1 MGGKTATTTQSV
13 AIPPEV
19 LARYNAVNA
28 RAETAAQQPF
38 QRYTGQFVAPL
49 TGTQQAGIGA
59 TNYAAGMAQPYYQDA
74 TQQLLAAQRAAMPIY
89 GQAYGDIGAAQQQG
103 QATTQQALRSL
114 SGGQSSSAPLMS
126 QSASLTGRGLTSA
139 QPYIDAA
146 GNYLTGGTRDVNVD
160 QLGGADIERYMSP
173 YMKNVIDAQ
182 QALQAQESASQRAA
196 LQSQQV
202 GAGAFG
208 GERSGLSQ
216 ANLARQQS
224 MANQAVLSNLLQSGY
239 GQALGVAQQQ
249 QAQQLAA
256 EQANRAAQQFGT
268 QAAAALGQQ
277 AFGQNLAAAQQYGNL
292 GQALF
297 GQGAQQAQL
306 MGALG
311 QQQYGM
317 GLGAA
322 QAQAGIGQNIYG
334 MGAQTAQSL
343 AGLGAG
349 AQQAALQ
356 GAQAQIGAGTL
367 EQQTQQAQAAAEYQQ
382 FLQER
387 GYDFQMAQ
395 FLANI
400 AMGTGALSGSTTTTT
415 QPAGFFSDERLK
427 SDIEPVGELF
437 DGQKIYRYEMGDGRK
452 QIGLIAQE
460 VEGRTPEAVGESQGY
475 KTVDYGRATDEAAGL
490 GAVAS
495 MGGAVMEPGAYAGGG
510 LVGGDDLR
518 AILASQNQ
526 SFGGFGGPMYG
537 GASQGTPF
545 GKAGGIVPEAKLPVA
560 KLVTAGNAPAQRQ
573 SGLSEAA
580 NTGAKIAE
588 LGKMGKTALL
598 GSAPTAD
605 DKKGGAGLIG
615 SGGSMSSEDNLFTR
629 GKDFLSSSFGFAY
642 GGLVP
647 REGYALQGS
656 VNPYETENDP
666 IGDVLETQ
674 EEQKAPEMMKPGQ
687 MPGAPKSGLSDV
699 KDIASIGSSIASLA
713 AFLPFSDARLK
724 DNIEPVGKTF
734 DGQNIYRYDMGD
746 GRTQLGLMAQEVL
759 ERKPEA
765 VGERNGFL
773 TLDYDR
779 ATEDA
784 TPFAYGGLVPR
795 SGYAEG
801 GGPEFD
807 ADKLMAHLASQS
819 KAANQIALKHKMDDS
834 TELRGG
840 GVSAGPFT
848 GYSGGLGFDL
858 GGGRLDLDANY
869 GRAPNS
875 PPQYGGRIGFSK
887 KFAEGGLVPRKGYA
901 TEGGVPGEEDLP
913 AVGAQEAAMPVGDKN
928 QMVKDIIR
936 REAEAQGVPYSVAL
950 QVAQNESGLNP
961 KAQAKTSS
969 AGGLYGTIDD
979 TFKSMGG
986 TGSKYDPEQNAR
998 AGIKYISNNLK
1009 ALGSEGDSE
1018 GSLAGKAYLGHFFG
1032 TGGAKSVLSNPNAPI
1047 SETLP
1052 NYAAAVKS
1060 NPQIANWTG
1069 ADAQKWAEAK
1079 MSGAKFEAPPRPPG
1093 LVPQGG
1099 VEGRPSTK
1107 GTYGGASAR
1116 EAGVGDVAREFLPE
1130 GTLTSE
1136 KFWVPALSFIGSALA
1151 SKNPTL
1157 GGALGEGIVGG
1168 VAGYQSQ
1175 QKQQAELAKGVLDI
1189 VKDRFVIRTNPDTL
1203 ETQYFNKS
1211 TGQRLTPEQF
1221 NAAVTKMAT
1230 GLGVSPAAL
1239 GLEPAAGTQAPKAI
1253 GAIGAEAA
1261 LPKPAAEAA
1270 EGAKPAVAGEPAKPG
1285 EPAPVVNKYDMSL
1298 GELKNYAEQ
1307 NPKDFSLI
1315 GERDPAKQ
1323 RAEIKKYEKAMNAAQ
1338 EQGNEAEAG
1347 RYFNLAKQSR
1357 EILDKNI
1364 NDAVELQ
1371 YKTNQ
1376 EIKKAGTQRAD
1387 EYLKTALKRADKY
1400 GTVRESLVRLADV
1413 YSGFK
1418 PGRETA
1424 IKAEIQEWANAV
1436 GVRLPESF
1444 NAAAYDEAMKIALT
1458 QAFGLVGENDLT
1470 RAPKASV
1477 EFSAQTVPTPK
1488 MASGAA
1494 FALIGKTLGE
1504 MDYYHDRDR
1513 AYLDQGR
1520 GMPPEEFIF
1529 KYQDKNKGK
1538 LHDSIKKAYS
1548 EIPISRGMT
1557 DPQIDSLKATYKFTP
1572 RLAGEASPTEQRAAP
1587 EAPAIPAPDQRET
1600 NRVYDIPGKG
1610 QYRWMGTGWQKVTQ

>member
-13 AIPPEV
+13 KIPEEV
-19 LARYNAVNA
+19 MARYNAVNA
-28 RAETAAQQPF
+28 RAEKAAEQPF
-38 QRYTGQFVAPL
+38 QKYTGQFVAPL
-49 TGTQQAGIGA
+49 TQTQQSGINA
-59 TNYAAGMAQPYYQDA
+59 TNAAAGSAQPYYQDA
-74 TQQLLAAQRAAMPIY
+74 TQQLLGAQRTAAPIY
-89 GQAYGDIGAAQQQG
+89 NRAYEDVSAARDQG
-103 QATTQQALRSL
+103 QNTTQGALQAL
-114 SGGQSSSAPLMS
+114 SGGQAAAAPMMGESA
-126 QSASLTGRGLTSA
+126 ALTGKGLTA
-139 QPYIDAA
+139 AEPYMDSA
-146 GNYLTGGTRDVNVD
+146 GNYLR
-160 QLGGADIERYMSP
+160 GGARGVDAGELGQEQIERYMSP
-173 YMKNVIDAQ
+173 YTKNVIEAQ
-182 QALQAQESASQRAA
+182 QALQAQESAQQRAA

-202 GAGAFG
+202 GSGSFG

-224 MANQAVLSNLLQSGY
+224 MANQATLSNLLQSGY

-249 QAQQLAA
+249 QAQKLAA
-256 EQANRAAQQFGT
+256 DQANRAAQQFGT
-268 QAAAALGQQ
+268 QAAAGLGQQ

-292 GQALF
+292 GQSLF
-297 GQGAQQAQL
+297 GQGAQRAQIA
-306 MGALG
+306 GALG

-322 QAQAGIGQNIYG
+322 QTQAGFGKDLYG

-367 EQQTQQAQAAAEYQQ
+367 EQQTKQAEATANYQQ

-400 AMGTGALSGSTTTTT
+400 AMGTGALSGSTTTTQ

-427 SDIEPVGELF
+427 SNIEPIGELF
-437 DGQKIYRYEMGDGRK
+437 DGQTVYRYDMGDGRT

-460 VEGRTPEAVGESQGY
+460 VEGNKPEAVGESQGY

-490 GAVAS
+490 GAAAS

-510 LVGGDDLR
+510 LVDGDYLKD
-518 AILASQNQ
+518 ILASQNQ
-526 SFGGFGGPMYG
+526 SFGSFGGPAYG

-545 GKAGGIVPEAKLPVA
+545 GKAGGIIPEAKLPVG
-560 KLVTAGNAPAQRQ
+560 KLVTAGNAPAQRA

-580 NTGAKIAE
+580 NTGAQIAN
-588 LGKMGKTALL
+588 LAKMGKGALV

-605 DKKGGAGLIG
+605 DKEGGAGLFG
-615 SGGSMSSEDNLFTR
+615 SKGSFSSEDNLFTR
-629 GKDFLSSSFGFAY
+629 GKDFLSSFAAAR

-666 IGDVLETQ
+666 IQDVLETQ
-674 EEQKAPEMMKPGQ
+674 EEQKAPELMKPGQ
-687 MPGAPKSGLSDV
+687 APGAPKSGLSDV
-699 KDIASIGSSIASLA
+699 KDLFSLGASAAAAGTGISSALSSLA

-724 DNIEPVGKTF
+724 DNIEPVGRTF

-746 GRTQLGLMAQEVL
+746 GRTQLGMMAQEVR
-759 ERKPEA
+759 EHKPDA

-784 TPFAYGGLVPR
+784 SPFAYGGLVPR
-795 SGYAEG
+795 NGYAEG
-801 GGPEFD
+801 G
-807 ADKLMAHLASQS
+807 M
-819 KAANQIALKHKMDDS
+819 
-834 TELRGG
+834 
-840 GVSAGPFT
+840 
-848 GYSGGLGFDL
+848 
-858 GGGRLDLDANY
+858 
-869 GRAPNS
+869 
-875 PPQYGGRIGFSK
+875 
-887 KFAEGGLVPRKGYA
+887 
-901 TEGGVPGEEDLP
+901 PGEEDLP
-913 AVGAQEAAMPVGDKN
+913 AVGAQEAAMPVADIKPQENPLVPSIRRTADKIGVDPVDLGTAISYETAGTFDPWKRGPTTKWGEHRGLIQWGEPQRKQYGVTQDSTPEQ
-928 QMVKDIIR
+928 QMDAVGRYLVDRGVKPGMGLKDI
-936 REAEAQGVPYSVAL
+936 YSAINAGSVGRYNASDE
-950 QVAQNESGLNP
+950 Q
-961 KAQAKTSS
+961 
-969 AGGLYGTIDD
+969 AGGAPGTVAD
-979 TFKSMGG
+979 KVAGMGDHRA
-986 TGSKYDPEQNAR
+986 KAAR
-998 AGIKYISNNLK
+998 LLGVDAGN
-1009 ALGSEGDSE
+1009 
-1018 GSLAGKAYLGHFFG
+1018 
-1032 TGGAKSVLSNPNAPI
+1032 TQV
-1047 SETLP
+1047 
-1052 NYAAAVKS
+1052 
-1060 NPQIANWTG
+1060 Q
-1069 ADAQKWAEAK
+1069 
-1079 MSGAKFEAPPRPPG
+1079 APPRPPG
-1093 LVPQGG
+1093 LVPEGG
-1099 VEGRPSTK
+1099 IEAKPSKK

-1189 VKDRFVIRTNPDTL
+1189 VKDRFVIRTNPDTN

-1221 NAAVTKMAT
+1221 NIAVGKMAT
-1230 GLGVSPAAL
+1230 GLGVSPSAL

-1261 LPKPAAEAA
+1261 LPKPAAETT

-1285 EPAPVVNKYDMSL
+1285 EPAPMVNKFAMSL
-1298 GELKNYAEQ
+1298 GELKTYAEQ
-1307 NPKDFSLI
+1307 NPKDFALI

-1323 RAEIKKYEKAMNAAQ
+1323 RAEIKKYENAMRAAQ

-1357 EILDKNI
+1357 DILNTNI

-1376 EIKKAGTQRAD
+1376 EIQKAGTQRTD
-1387 EYLKTALKRADKY
+1387 DYLKNVGKRTDQYDTAK
-1400 GTVRESLVRLADV
+1400 TSLARLADI
-1413 YSGFK
+1413 YSK
-1418 PGRETA
+1418 YEPGRPAA
-1424 IKAEIQEWANAV
+1424 IKAELQSWFSTA
-1436 GVRLPESF
+1436 GVPLPESF
-1444 NAAAYDEAMKIALT
+1444 SAAKYDEAMKIALT
-1458 QAFGLVGENDLT
+1458 QAFGLVGANELS
-1470 RAPKASV
+1470 RAPKAALESTI
-1477 EFSAQTVPTPK
+1477 QTTP
-1488 MASGAA
+1488 APSLAAGAA
-1494 FALIGKTLGE
+1494 YALIGKTLGE
-1504 MDYYHDRDR
+1504 MDYYHNRDK
-1513 AYLDQGR
+1513 AFIKQGR
-1520 GMPPEEFIF
+1520 GIPPEEFLMD
-1529 KYQDKNKGK
+1529 YEEKNKGK
-1538 LHDSIKKAYS
+1538 LKESIGKAYAQ
-1548 EIPISRGMT
+1548 IPVGRGVKRE
-1557 DPQIDSLKATYKFTP
+1557 DIDSLKDSYKFTP
-1572 RLAGEASPTEQRAAP
+1572 RLAGEPSTEQRAAP
-1587 EAPAIPAPDQRET
+1587 EAPAIPAPDQREP

>member
-13 AIPPEV
+13 AIPEEV
-19 LARYNAVNA
+19 MARYNAVNA
-28 RAETAAQQPF
+28 RAETAAERPF
-38 QRYTGQFVAPL
+38 QQYTGQFVAPL
-49 TGTQQAGIGA
+49 TATQQAGIGA
-59 TNYAAGMAQPYYQDA
+59 TNYAANMAQPYYQDA
-74 TQQLLAAQRAAMPIY
+74 TQQLLAAQRTASPIY
-89 GQAYGDIGAAQQQG
+89 QQAYGNISNAQSQG
-103 QATTQQALRSL
+103 QDTTNRAMTSL
-114 SGGQSSSAPLMS
+114 SGWQSSATPLMGQSAN
-126 QSASLTGRGLTSA
+126 LTGQGLTAA
-139 QPYIDAA
+139 QPYMDSA
-146 GNYLTGGTRDVNVD
+146 GNYITGGAGAVNAGE
-160 QLGGADIERYMSP
+160 LGQEQIDRYMSP
-173 YMKNVIDAQ
+173 YMKNVIEAQ

-202 GAGAFG
+202 GSGAFG

-216 ANLARQQS
+216 ASLARQQS
-224 MANQAVLSNLLQSGY
+224 MANQATLSNLLQSGY

-256 EQANRAAQQFGT
+256 DQANRAAQQFGA
-268 QAAAALGQQ
+268 QASAGLGQQ

-297 GQGAQQAQL
+297 GQGAQQAQIL
-306 MGALG
+306 GALG

-427 SDIEPVGELF
+427 TDIEPVGELF

-460 VEGRTPEAVGESQGY
+460 VEDRAPEAVGESQGY

-490 GAVAS
+490 GAAAS
-495 MGGAVMEPGAYAGGG
+495 MGGAVTEPGAYAGGG
-510 LVGGDDLR
+510 LVDGTDLA

-537 GASQGTPF
+537 GASQGTPY
-545 GKAGGIVPEAKLPVA
+545 GKAGGIVPEAKLPVP

-588 LGKMGKTALL
+588 LGKMGKAALV
-598 GSAPTAD
+598 GSAPTKED
-605 DKKGGAGLIG
+605 PKGGAGLAG
-615 SGGSMSSEDNLFTR
+615 AGGSLSSEDNLFTR

-666 IGDVLETQ
+666 IKDVLETQ

-801 GGPEFD
+801 G
-807 ADKLMAHLASQS
+807 
-819 KAANQIALKHKMDDS
+819 
-834 TELRGG
+834 
-840 GVSAGPFT
+840 
-848 GYSGGLGFDL
+848 
-858 GGGRLDLDANY
+858 
-869 GRAPNS
+869 
-875 PPQYGGRIGFSK
+875 
-887 KFAEGGLVPRKGYA
+887 
-901 TEGGVPGEEDLP
+901 VPGEEDLP
-913 AVGAQEAAMPVGDKN
+913 AVGAQEAAMPVADLKPRENPLVPSIIQTAEKVGIDPVDLATAISYETAGTFDPWKRGPTTKWGEHRGLIQWGEPQRKQYGVTQDSTPEQ
-928 QMVKDIIR
+928 QMSAVGQYLVDRGVKPGMGLKDI
-936 REAEAQGVPYSVAL
+936 YSAINAGSVGRYNASDE
-950 QVAQNESGLNP
+950 Q
-961 KAQAKTSS
+961 
-969 AGGLYGTIDD
+969 AGGAPGTVAD
-979 TFKSMGG
+979 KVAGMGDHRAKAARLLG
-986 TGSKYDPEQNAR
+986 VDP
-998 AGIKYISNNLK
+998 GDIKDQS
-1009 ALGSEGDSE
+1009 
-1018 GSLAGKAYLGHFFG
+1018 
-1032 TGGAKSVLSNPNAPI
+1032 
-1047 SETLP
+1047 
-1052 NYAAAVKS
+1052 
-1060 NPQIANWTG
+1060 
-1069 ADAQKWAEAK
+1069 
-1079 MSGAKFEAPPRPPG
+1079 PPRPPG
-1093 LVPQGG
+1093 LIPSGG
-1099 VEGRPSTK
+1099 IERKPSTK

-1136 KFWVPALSFIGSALA
+1136 RFWVPALSFIGSALA
-1151 SKNPTL
+1151 SRNPTL

-1175 QKQQAELAKGVLDI
+1175 QRQQADLAKTALDI
-1189 VKDRFVIRTNPDTL
+1189 IKDRFVIRTNPETG

-1211 TGQRLTPEQF
+1211 GGQKLTPSQF
-1221 NAAVTKMAT
+1221 SEVT
-1230 GLGVSPAAL
+1230 LGITKSLGISPASL
-1239 GLEPAAGTQAPKAI
+1239 GIEIPKGMQAPKAI

-1261 LPKPAAEAA
+1261 LPKPAAEAT
-1270 EGAKPAVAGEPAKPG
+1270 EGAKPAVTGDPAKAGEPAPI
-1285 EPAPVVNKYDMSL
+1285 VNKYAMSL
-1298 GELKNYAEQ
+1298 GDLKTYAEQ
-1307 NPKDFSLI
+1307 NPKEFALT
-1315 GERDPAKQ
+1315 GERDPSKQ
-1323 RAEIKKYEKAMNAAQ
+1323 RAEIKKYEAAMLNAQ

-1357 EILDKNI
+1357 EILDRNI

-1376 EIKKAGTQRAD
+1376 EIQKAGTQRTD
-1387 EYLKTALKRADKY
+1387 DYLKNIGKRVDQYDTAKS
-1400 GTVRESLVRLADV
+1400 SLSRLADI
-1413 YSGFK
+1413 YSK
-1418 PGRETA
+1418 YEPGRPAA
-1424 IKAEIQEWANAV
+1424 IKAELQQWLGAAGIP
-1436 GVRLPESF
+1436 LPESF
-1444 NAAAYDEAMKIALT
+1444 SAGKYDEAMKIALT
-1458 QAFGLVGENDLT
+1458 QAFGLVEANELS
-1470 RAPKASV
+1470 RAPKAALTSTI
-1477 EFSAQTVPTPK
+1477 QTTP
-1488 MASGAA
+1488 APNLAAGAA
-1494 FALIGKTLGE
+1494 YALIGKTLGE
-1504 MDYYHDRDR
+1504 MDYYHNRDK
-1513 AYLDQGR
+1513 AYLKQGR
-1520 GMPPEEFIF
+1520 GIPPEEFLMD
-1529 KYQDKNKGK
+1529 YEERNRGK
-1538 LHDSIKKAYS
+1538 LNESIGKAYS
-1548 EIPISRGMT
+1548 QIPVGRGVTSDEIDG
-1557 DPQIDSLKATYKFTP
+1557 LKKTYKFTP